1 MPSRLSRLSP
11 FSLSTA
17 TETSSGRERM
27 KTDDDLMSE
36 QFRTFIDEVLRT
48 PQRLAELRETDPVL
62 AAQSLN
68 RHLLRLIELQTA
80 QIERDVS
87 RLELDNVADAR
98 YLKVALADELLLT
111 MPWVGREQWT
121 AFLLESSLYRSNI
134 AGDQVFQRIDALL
147 ADREPSR
154 RKMAR
159 LYLLAIGMGFQG
171 RYRHGTGHGSGAND
185 ANGVTEQEKQHDVQR
200 AVDGRLQAYRQE
212 LFQFIFQRRADL
224 GGRDRVLDEAPYAHT
239 LSHLAPRKLPS
250 LSRWLLGVLIAIAAL
265 LAISEIVW
273 LSTTWPV
280 RDALR
285 GQFNQAPD
293 RLDSLSGLGGAGSST
308 SSDRTAHVE

>member
-1 MPSRLSRLSP
+1 MPSRLSP
-11 FSLSTA
+11 FSLSTV
-17 TETSSGRERM
+17 TEMSPGRERM

-111 MPWVGREQWT
+111 IPWVGREQWT
-121 AFLLESSLYRSNI
+121 AFLLESSLFRSNI

-171 RYRHGTGHGSGAND
+171 RYRHGTGHTRNANS
-185 ANGVTEQEKQHDVQR
+185 VTEQEKQHD
-200 AVDGRLQAYRQE
+200 AHAAIDSRLHAYRQE

-224 GGRDRVLDEAPYAHT
+224 GGRDRVLDDAPYAHT

-265 LAISEIVW
+265 LAVSEIVW

-293 RLDSLSGLGGAGSST
+293 RLDSPAPLGGAGSST